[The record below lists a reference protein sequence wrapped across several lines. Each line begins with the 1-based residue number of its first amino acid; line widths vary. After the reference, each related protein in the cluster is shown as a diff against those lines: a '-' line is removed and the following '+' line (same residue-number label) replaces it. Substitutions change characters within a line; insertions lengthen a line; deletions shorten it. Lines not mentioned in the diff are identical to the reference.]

1 MSTRGLYYRACA
13 GEQNRRGLDPRCGRR
28 DTSSTPPRTWGN
40 PLTMRAM
47 VAPDSPPTATTSSRT
62 ARRPV
67 DVPQAV
73 PGEAIRQPVCDG
85 DKTCPRNASRAVAR
99 ENSDLRCL
107 LWGYVV
113 DEGRPSVEAWPGL
126 VAPWPL
132 LAGGRCGRWAGGSM
146 RAWCAA
152 GRRGEAAASTSWTS
166 PASRRSSRQGR
177 APQYASASC
186 ACPLRYPAT
195 TCALAFSRCIGAGN
209 AATTFAREVVSWSYG
224 HQVQEA
230 EALPVPRQ
238 LCVVRGRG
246 QRLPAPPQG
255 PPQALPPG
263 SRFLLY
269 PPPANLLAEP
279 TGGRRL
285 CGQAALPL
293 RRAGP

>member
-13 GEQNRRGLDPRCGRR
+13 GEQNRRGLAPRCGRR
-28 DTSSTPPRTWGN
+28 GYQLSPPRTWGN

-73 PGEAIRQPVCDG
+73 SGEAIRQPVCDG

-146 RAWCAA
+146 LAWCAA
-152 GRRGEAAASTSWTS
+152 GRRGEAAASTSSTS

-177 APQYASASC
+177 APQYASDAVARSSAVAVC
-186 ACPLRYPAT
+186 VGAGAWCNARARFITRPA
-195 TCALAFSRCIGAGN
+195 IGA
-209 AATTFAREVVSWSYG
+209 R
-224 HQVQEA
+224 
-230 EALPVPRQ
+230 R
-238 LCVVRGRG
+238 
-246 QRLPAPPQG
+246 
-255 PPQALPPG
+255 
-263 SRFLLY
+263 
-269 PPPANLLAEP
+269 
-279 TGGRRL
+279 GGRHDHDVVVYVVVVI
-285 CGQAALPL
+285 AAAVQLHINIF
-293 RRAGP
+293 